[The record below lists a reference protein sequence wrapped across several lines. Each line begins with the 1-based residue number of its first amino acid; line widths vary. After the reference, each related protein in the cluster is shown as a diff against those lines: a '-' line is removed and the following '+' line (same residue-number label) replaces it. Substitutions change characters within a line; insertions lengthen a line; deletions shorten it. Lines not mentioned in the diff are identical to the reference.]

1 MLCFSILTT
10 IKKLP
15 TFARIFIT
23 KHMNISYKWLRR
35 FIDFDLQPRQLAA
48 TLTSLGLE
56 CDNVEEVESIPG
68 GLKGIVIGKVLTC
81 EPHPDSDHLHVTTVD
96 LGAGRSETIVCGAPN
111 VAAGQTVVVATV
123 GTVLR
128 MGDKEL
134 KIKKSKIRGVESSG
148 MICAED
154 EIGVGHS
161 HAGIIVIEE
170 DIAPGTPA
178 ASYFNVESDYVLEVE
193 LTPNRVDAASHLGV
207 ARDLK
212 AIMARD
218 LAEKHSDEMPPEVR
232 IPSVDSFVPDRT
244 DGAVAIE
251 VKDAVACPRYSGV
264 TIRGVKVGES
274 PQWLKDL
281 LNAVGQRPI
290 NNIVDITNFILL
302 GLGQPLHCFDLAKVK
317 GEKIVVRTC
326 AAGTNFT
333 TLDGIEH
340 TLDEKDLMICD
351 AEKPLCIAGVFGGL
365 DSGVTEETTSVFIES
380 AYFNP
385 TWVRK
390 TARRHGLSTDASF
403 RYERGADPSITVYA
417 AKLAALLIQELAGGE
432 ICGDVEDI
440 YPTPILPAEVDFS
453 LKYCADLIGKRIPD
467 DIVMAILKA
476 LDIKVEKNPED
487 ADSLK
492 LRIPTYRV
500 DVTRACDVVEDILR
514 VYGYNNVEF
523 GTDMHYSPSQRSM
536 VDTDYALRELV
547 GNRLAGE
554 GFMEIMNN
562 SLSSTS
568 YYEGSEEL
576 PLDSTVVIMNPLSS
590 DLAVM
595 RATLLYGGLE
605 SIAYNINRKAENLRF
620 FEFGNVYNKKP
631 DAESTPEHP
640 LKPYSEWL
648 ELGIWL
654 TGEFISPSW
663 NRQKIEA
670 SAFDLKGV
678 VENIFRVVGVPA
690 NALLQTQDKS
700 ELLDARLNFATRQ
713 GKRIGELGLVSAK
726 ILKKFG
732 ISQPVYFATLNWTE
746 IMKLVANHKVTF
758 SPLPRTQAVKR
769 DLALL
774 IDKSVSFAQI
784 AEVVRKAERKLL
796 RNVTLFD
803 VYEGKNLPE
812 GKKSY
817 GITITLQD
825 DEKTMNDQ
833 QIDNVM
839 QKIIK
844 SLEGMGATLR

>member
-1 MLCFSILTT
+1 
-10 IKKLP
+10 
-15 TFARIFIT
+15 
-23 KHMNISYKWLRR
+23 MNISYKWLRR
-35 FIDFDLQPRQLAA
+35 FIDFDLDPYQLAA
-48 TLTSLGLE
+48 ALTSLGLE

-96 LGAGRSETIVCGAPN
+96 LGNGVTETIVCGAPN

-123 GTVLR
+123 GTVLKA
-128 MGDKEL
+128 GDKEL

-154 EIGVGHS
+154 EIGVGKS
-161 HAGIIVIEE
+161 HAGIIVIDKE
-170 DIAPGTPA
+170 IAPGTPA
-178 ASYFNVESDYVLEVE
+178 ASYFNVESDYMLEVE

-212 AIMARD
+212 ALLACQ
-218 LAEKHSDEMPPEVR
+218 LAEKKSTEMPPEVR
-232 IPSVDSFVPDRT
+232 IESVDAFAPDKNH
-244 DGAVAIE
+244 GAVEIKVE
-251 VKDAVACPRYSGV
+251 DTEACPRYSGV
-264 TIRGVKVGES
+264 TIRNVKVTES
-274 PQWLKDL
+274 PEWLKEL
-281 LNAVGQRPI
+281 LVAVGQRPI

-326 AAGTNFT
+326 PAGTKFT
-333 TLDGIEH
+333 TLDGVEH
-340 TLDEKDLMICD
+340 TLHERDLMICD
-351 AEKPLCIAGVFGGL
+351 AEKPMCIAGVFGGL

-385 TWVRK
+385 TWIRK

-417 AKLAALLIQELAGGE
+417 AKLAAKLVQELAGGE
-432 ICGDVEDI
+432 ICGDVADL
-440 YPTPILPAEVDFS
+440 YPHPILPAEVDLS
-453 LKYCADLIGKRIPD
+453 LKYCENLIGKKIPEET
-467 DIVMAILKA
+467 IEVILKA
-476 LDIKVEKNPED
+476 LDIHVEKDNGNSD
-487 ADSLK
+487 LLK

-500 DVTRACDVVEDILR
+500 DVTRPCDVVEDILR

-523 GTDMHYSPSQRSM
+523 GTEMHYSPSHPSAT
-536 VDTDYALRELV
+536 DTDYALRELAS
-547 GNRLAGE
+547 NRLTGE

-576 PLDSTVVIMNPLSS
+576 PLDGTVLIMNPLSS

-620 FEFGNVYNKKP
+620 YEFGNVYRKKP
-631 DAESTPEHP
+631 GVESTAEHP
-640 LKPYSEWL
+640 LKPFSEWM
-648 ELGIWL
+648 ELALWL
-654 TGEFISPSW
+654 TGDFITPSW
-663 NRQKIEA
+663 NRQKVES
-670 SAFDLKGV
+670 SAYDMKGI
-678 VENIFRVVGVPA
+678 VENLLHVLGVPES
-690 NALLQTQDKS
+690 ALSQTQDSS
-700 ELLDARLNFATRQ
+700 ELMDVRLNYTTKS

-732 ISQPVYFATLNWTE
+732 INQPVVFATLNWTE
-746 IMKLVANHKVTF
+746 IMKLVANHKVTYT
-758 SPLPRTQAVKR
+758 PLPRTQPVKR

-784 AEVVRKAERKLL
+784 EEIVRKTERKLL
-796 RNVTLFD
+796 KNVTLFD

-817 GITITLQD
+817 GVAITLQD
-825 DEKTMNDQ
+825 DEKTMNDR
-833 QIDNVM
+833 QIDAVM

-844 SLEGMGATLR
+844 ALESAGATLR